1 MQPITANS
9 IALTHM
15 RGPTIPGAAESKSKA
30 SVSTDELPAP
40 PPKSP
45 DVSSTPSH
53 ARVKLTADDLAALQA
68 VASDIPAG
76 TPAEEARAAVAA
88 NPDLG
93 NVPFGRLVS
102 QFARGDITLDSNT
115 GNEST
120 SSETSD
126 QSSGSVGDIATAGT
140 TDVDTSQPQ
149 TSSISGGDSGANDLL
164 GSDTSSTND
173 IDPSQSAG
181 SDTAANGN
189 TSSDGTDP
197 GTIDNDAADTS
208 TLSAALSDSPTST
221 SADLVSSIDPNVIDA
236 PSSAV

>member
-1 MQPITANS
+1 MQPITANAM
-9 IALTHM
+9 ALTHM

-53 ARVKLTADDLAALQA
+53 ARVTLTADDLAALQA

-88 NPDLG
+88 NSDLG

-126 QSSGSVGDIATAGT
+126 QCGSVGDIATAGT
-140 TDVDTSQPQ
+140 TGVDTSQPQ
-149 TSSISGGDSGANDLL
+149 TSSTSGGDSGANDLL

-197 GTIDNDAADTS
+197 GTIDNDAADIS

-236 PSSAV
+236 ASSAV